1 MLERSITAYETNQLS
16 AEVLFALVRAKD
28 ATDRAAD
35 LIRSRISG

>member
-35 LIRSRISG
+35 LIPSRISG